1 MPMASTN
8 TPPTNSLLQQ
18 SLQNIPKSF
27 RTKLL
32 TTYLELKTRVVESR
46 LDAAGL
52 SAGKFCEVVI
62 RLLQETVS
70 GSHTPFGTRISNF
83 ADECRKLVIAPSSA
97 TSESLRVVVPRALLF
112 MYTIRNK
119 RGIGHVGGD
128 VDANRIDLATIA
140 RTADWVVC
148 ELIRNFHA
156 LSLEEAQDI
165 VDSISVRQLPDI
177 WEVGGKKRVL
187 RPGLTA
193 KQSVLLLL
201 YSDPSS
207 VVFAEDL
214 ADWIEY
220 SSLSLLRRD
229 VLKPLHEKRLI
240 EFDRS
245 IDAVVL
251 SPLGVAEVESNILKT
266 SQRVVST
273 PVKARRKPRKKT
285 ST

>member
-1 MPMASTN
+1 MLTANMS
-8 TPPTNSLLQQ
+8 TPPSNPLLEQ

-27 RTKLL
+27 RAKLL
-32 TTYLELKTRVVESR
+32 SAYLELKSRVIESR

-62 RLLQETVS
+62 RLLQDTVF
-70 GSHTPFGTRISNF
+70 GAHTPFGTKISNF
-83 ADECRKLVIAPSSA
+83 ADECRKLVVAPSAA

-165 VDSISVRQLPDI
+165 VDSLSVRQLPDI

-187 RPGLTA
+187 RGGFDSQAIGAFAAIFRPVECRVCGRPNGL
-193 KQSVLLLL
+193 
-201 YSDPSS
+201 D
-207 VVFAEDL
+207 
-214 ADWIEY
+214 
-220 SSLSLLRRD
+220 
-229 VLKPLHEKRLI
+229 
-240 EFDRS
+240 
-245 IDAVVL
+245 
-251 SPLGVAEVESNILKT
+251 
-266 SQRVVST
+266 
-273 PVKARRKPRKKT
+273 
-285 ST
+285 